1 MLNRI
6 EWKTKKKVR
15 LMGFYFEKWIYQ
27 TLHFC
32 CTFSSV
38 NNIVIRPILVLTADG
53 NTVHIMLKVMSL
65 IYSLYELC
73 KMKKENSEINVQLN
87 IMAGIKEQLC
97 IKDFHAN
104 NNRLWWA
111 GPEHIDEW
119 KQPQINTHLHK
130 EMQTFC
136 PSWHLL
142 TLFLIIPVW
151 MLHYILTC

>member
-1 MLNRI
+1 M
-6 EWKTKKKVR
+6 
-15 LMGFYFEKWIYQ
+15 
-27 TLHFC
+27 
-32 CTFSSV
+32 

-104 NNRLWWA
+104 NNRLW
-111 GPEHIDEW
+111 
-119 KQPQINTHLHK
+119 
-130 EMQTFC
+130 
-136 PSWHLL
+136 
-142 TLFLIIPVW
+142 
-151 MLHYILTC
+151 